1 MFNETVQMDLFYWES
16 TWFMLLIDE
25 ATRFKKC
32 GTIDGQEPEHLMKAI
47 LQDSGFTTLG
57 LLNVWCLISKWH

>member
-1 MFNETVQMDLFYWES
+1 MDLFYWES

>member
-25 ATRFKKC
+25 AARFKKC
-32 GTIDGQEPEHLMKAI
+32 GVVEGQESEQFPKA
-47 LQDSGFTTLG
+47 L
-57 LLNVWCLISKWH
+57 